1 MTLERSARLGE
12 KMASSSQSDV
22 VCVLYGPTQASKSTT
37 FRRLCGEKNLAG
49 ESVSVGDGTGES
61 VTEATMLRRSEI
73 GLLMDTPGINDS
85 KMRFTNAEAG
95 RKVAVEVYDQN
106 VKRVKVIVVE
116 SLANDAIGLAKTF
129 SDLYEAF
136 GKSILKSVV
145 VLATKADKCK
155 GADRDRRLLAIK
167 DIVQKHSGT
176 DVVVVW
182 QNEGYS
188 NRYGY
193 QTQLQE
199 LKAALERVPGCAT
212 RDIEDIEKRVK
223 RRAME
228 LAIEAPPL
236 TEIRYEEEQVER
248 TIQVPYDVD
257 EWEEGDTEMGILL
270 TGAAAGAGFIPMFGP
285 ALAAAG
291 LAAAAAASRGR
302 SVRRTRYRDETR
314 METITTP
321 KKRRVARKWE
331 EFLPQAREAITREVR
346 ERFMRT

>member
-1 MTLERSARLGE
+1 
-12 KMASSSQSDV
+12 
-22 VCVLYGPTQASKSTT
+22 
-37 FRRLCGEKNLAG
+37 LAG

-129 SDLYEAF
+129 SELDEAF

-155 GADRDRRLLAIK
+155 GADRDKRLKAIK

-176 DVVVVW
+176 DVVVW

-188 NRYGY
+188 KPYGY
-193 QTQLQE
+193 QAQLQE

-212 RDIEDIEKRVK
+212 RDIEDIEKRVE

-228 LAIEAPPL
+228 LAIKAPQL

-248 TIQVPYDVD
+248 TIPVPYDVD

-291 LAAAAAASRGR
+291 LAAAAAASKGR

-314 METITTP
+314 METIITP
-321 KKRRVARKWE
+321 RKVRVSRKWE

>member
-1 MTLERSARLGE
+1 
-12 KMASSSQSDV
+12 MASSSQSDV

-129 SDLYEAF
+129 SELDKAF

-155 GADRDRRLLAIK
+155 GADRDKRLGAIK

-176 DVVVVW
+176 DVVVW

-188 NRYGY
+188 KPYGY
-193 QTQLQE
+193 QAQLQE

-212 RDIEDIEKRVK
+212 RDIEDIEKRVE

-228 LAIEAPPL
+228 LAIKAPPL

-248 TIQVPYDVD
+248 TIPVPYDVD

-291 LAAAAAASRGR
+291 LAAAAAASKGR

-314 METITTP
+314 METIITP
-321 KKRRVARKWE
+321 RKIRVPRKWE